1 LKPLGVLL
9 RAVQCHYCETGADV
23 AIEKDHVKVGL
34 CQEHLR
40 DRMEE
45 LSGSDLLEDV
55 ASELDDALD

>member
-1 LKPLGVLL
+1 LKPPGTIAS
-9 RAVQCHYCETGADV
+9 AVQCHYCETGADV
-23 AIEKDHVKVGL
+23 AIEKGHVKVGL

-55 ASELDDALD
+55 ASELDDALE